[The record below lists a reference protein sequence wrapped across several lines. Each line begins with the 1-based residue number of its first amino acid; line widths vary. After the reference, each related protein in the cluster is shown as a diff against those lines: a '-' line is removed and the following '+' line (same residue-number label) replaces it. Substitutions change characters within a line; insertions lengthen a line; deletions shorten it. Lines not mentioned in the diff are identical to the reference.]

1 MRMHFMTWS
10 AILMLLA
17 GGAVARGE
25 DTTQPPER
33 GTRLLTI
40 DDYFAIGDV
49 ADPVISPDGT
59 WVAFTVETADLEQDE
74 ALTRVWMAPLAG
86 GEAIPLTAAGSSASD
101 PRWRPDGSALS
112 FLSDR
117 EDEDRDDKEDISQ
130 LYLLDLRGGEA
141 TRVAGLEQGIEA
153 YEWSPD
159 GKRLVLVLEDPKPDE
174 DEANG
179 TEENDEE
186 TPEPWVIDRLQFK
199 RDGEGY
205 LDRRRDH
212 LYVYEPESKRLQQIT
227 FGDYE
232 DSDPVWSPDGRFIA
246 FVSNRSEEPD
256 ANYNTDLWLV
266 EPDTADPAQSL
277 ARVTTNPGSDQDP
290 VWHPDG
296 TRLAYVTITRPDLVD
311 YAQTDVAVTRLGEA
325 APTILTADL
334 DRMVHEPRFSPDG
347 ETVYFTVEDHGEV
360 ALAAAPVTGGAIER
374 PISGRLRVDDSAVAR
389 HGTVVAVISE
399 PSLPAELFAL
409 DPAAGGSPLT
419 RPRRLTHV
427 NRDALAGI
435 RSAGV
440 EKVRFASDDGT
451 EIETFLYT
459 PPGFERGRRY
469 PTILWIHG
477 GPQGQ
482 YDWGWDFD
490 AQLFAANGYV
500 VVMPNPRGSTGY
512 GQEFCLAIWADWG
525 NLDGQDVLA
534 AVDHAVEL
542 GYSDPDRLGVGGWS
556 YGGILTNYVIT
567 STDRFKA
574 AMSGASGALWVAL
587 YGHDHY
593 QHWYEVE
600 FGLPWETRELWERL
614 SPYNRVQDITTP
626 TLWMGGEDDWNV
638 PILTSEIMYQAM
650 RRLGRDTL
658 LVVYPGEDHGIDT
671 PSYVRHMY
679 QQWLAWYGSHLK
691 D

>member
-1 MRMHFMTWS
+1 MRKHLVTWF
-10 AILMLLA
+10 AILMLST
-17 GGAVARGE
+17 GGAVARGDDE
-25 DTTQPPER
+25 TQPPE
-33 GTRLLTI
+33 GELRLLAI
-40 DDYFAIGDV
+40 DDFFAIGDV
-49 ADPVISPDGT
+49 ADPVVSPDGT
-59 WVAFTVETADLEQDE
+59 WVAFTVETADLGEDDS
-74 ALTRVWMAPLAG
+74 LTRVWMVPLAG
-86 GEAIPLTAAGSSASD
+86 GEAIPMTAEGCSSSD
-101 PRWRPDGSALS
+101 PRWRPDGSSLS

-117 EDEDRDDKEDISQ
+117 DQDSNRDEDDVSQ
-130 LYLLDLRGGEA
+130 LFLLDRRGGEA
-141 TRVAGLEQGIEA
+141 TQVTHVKQGIET

-159 GKRLVLVLEDPKPDE
+159 GKRLVLVLEDPKPE
-174 DEANG
+174 KNKGNG
-179 TEENDEE
+179 TKEDDEE
-186 TPEPWVIDRLQFK
+186 TPDPWVIDRLQFK

-212 LYVYEPESKRLQQIT
+212 LYVYEMDSGQLRQIT

-232 DSDPVWSPDGRFIA
+232 DSDPVWSPDGRFVA

-266 EPDTADPAQSL
+266 QPDSADPERSL
-277 ARVTTNPGSDQDP
+277 VQITTNPGSDRDP

-296 TRLAYVTITRPDLVD
+296 TRLAYVIITRPDLVD
-311 YAQTDVAVTRLGEA
+311 FAQTDVAVIGVHEKR
-325 APTILTADL
+325 PTNLTADL

-347 ETVYFTVEDHGEV
+347 ETVFFTVEDHGEV
-360 ALAAAPVTGGAIER
+360 ALAAAPAAGGAIER
-374 PISGRLRVDDSAVAR
+374 RIAGRLRVDDSAVAPD
-389 HGTVVAVISE
+389 GTVVALISE
-399 PSLPAELFAL
+399 ADLPAELFAL
-409 DPAAGGSPLT
+409 DPAAAGSPLT
-419 RPRRLTHV
+419 QPRRLTYV
-427 NRDALAGI
+427 NGDALAGI
-435 RSAGV
+435 RFADV
-440 EKVRFASDDGT
+440 EKVGYASADGT
-451 EIETFLYT
+451 EVETFLYT
-459 PPGFERGRRY
+459 PPDFVQGRRY

-525 NLDGQDVLA
+525 NLDRQDVLA

-542 GYSDPDRLGVGGWS
+542 GYADPDRLGVGGWS

-671 PSYVRHMY
+671 PSYVKHRY
-679 QQWLAWYGSHLK
+679 EQWLEWYDSHLK

>member
-33 GTRLLTI
+33 ETRLLTI

-277 ARVTTNPGSDQDP
+277 ARVTTNPGSDQ
-290 VWHPDG
+290 
-296 TRLAYVTITRPDLVD
+296 A
-311 YAQTDVAVTRLGEA
+311 
-325 APTILTADL
+325 
-334 DRMVHEPRFSPDG
+334 
-347 ETVYFTVEDHGEV
+347 
-360 ALAAAPVTGGAIER
+360 
-374 PISGRLRVDDSAVAR
+374 
-389 HGTVVAVISE
+389 
-399 PSLPAELFAL
+399 
-409 DPAAGGSPLT
+409 
-419 RPRRLTHV
+419 
-427 NRDALAGI
+427 
-435 RSAGV
+435 
-440 EKVRFASDDGT
+440 
-451 EIETFLYT
+451 
-459 PPGFERGRRY
+459 
-469 PTILWIHG
+469 
-477 GPQGQ
+477 
-482 YDWGWDFD
+482 
-490 AQLFAANGYV
+490 
-500 VVMPNPRGSTGY
+500 
-512 GQEFCLAIWADWG
+512 
-525 NLDGQDVLA
+525 
-534 AVDHAVEL
+534 
-542 GYSDPDRLGVGGWS
+542 
-556 YGGILTNYVIT
+556 
-567 STDRFKA
+567 
-574 AMSGASGALWVAL
+574 
-587 YGHDHY
+587 
-593 QHWYEVE
+593 
-600 FGLPWETRELWERL
+600 
-614 SPYNRVQDITTP
+614 
-626 TLWMGGEDDWNV
+626 
-638 PILTSEIMYQAM
+638 
-650 RRLGRDTL
+650 
-658 LVVYPGEDHGIDT
+658 
-671 PSYVRHMY
+671 
-679 QQWLAWYGSHLK
+679 
-691 D
+691 